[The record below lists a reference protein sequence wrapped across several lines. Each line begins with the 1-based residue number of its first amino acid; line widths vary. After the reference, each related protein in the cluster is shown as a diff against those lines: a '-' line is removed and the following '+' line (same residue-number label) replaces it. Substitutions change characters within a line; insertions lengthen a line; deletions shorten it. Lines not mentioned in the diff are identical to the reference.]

1 MTSHYNI
8 YTLFSEPAMGILKRN
23 RVRIVIFVNQ
33 ALQVRCTL
41 RKNNYIKNICILQ
54 VTPPKSNA
62 SMDLFELLVKNT
74 SAFEDY
80 LLSMESHK
88 AWQLMTAMLLTTEA
102 QELVDGS
109 NSEKSLQQRIAVSV

>member
-1 MTSHYNI
+1 M
-8 YTLFSEPAMGILKRN
+8 
-23 RVRIVIFVNQ
+23 
-33 ALQVRCTL
+33 
-41 RKNNYIKNICILQ
+41 Q